1 MRIAM
6 VLSLVLLIGSLSG
19 CGKVR
24 EASQMVNAAKEVA
37 KVAQDVSEG
46 MDSGEIDLD
55 NLNISE
61 DDIRAYYTG
70 ITQLNEAY
78 PDIDFEIALTA
89 AFEAASQGKNLEKIV
104 KKETDMSFEEYNTLS
119 MAITMIQVEAAGVL
133 LAQEMVVAM
142 EQGIA
147 QFDDMDMSDF
157 TEEQIAEI
165 EEQRKALVEAKKEME
180 SPENRKLMDRV
191 DMVTGI
197 RKELGY

>member
-1 MRIAM
+1 
-6 VLSLVLLIGSLSG
+6 
-19 CGKVR
+19 
-24 EASQMVNAAKEVA
+24 
-37 KVAQDVSEG
+37 
-46 MDSGEIDLD
+46 
-55 NLNISE
+55 
-61 DDIRAYYTG
+61 
-70 ITQLNEAY
+70 
-78 PDIDFEIALTA
+78 
-89 AFEAASQGKNLEKIV
+89 
-104 KKETDMSFEEYNTLS
+104 
-119 MAITMIQVEAAGVL
+119 
-133 LAQEMVVAM
+133 M

>member
-6 VLSLVLLIGSLSG
+6 VLSLVLLIGSLSS

-24 EASQMVNAAKEVA
+24 EASQMVNAVKEVA
-37 KVAQDVSEG
+37 EVAQDVSEG
-46 MDSGEIDLD
+46 MDSGEIDLE

-61 DDIRAYYTG
+61 DDIRTYYTG

-89 AFEAASQGKNLEKIV
+89 ALDAASQGKNLEKIV
-104 KKETDMSFEEYNTLS
+104 EKETDMSFEEYNTLS
-119 MAITMIQVEAAGVL
+119 MAITMIQIEAAGVL

-157 TEEQIAEI
+157 TEEQMAEI

-180 SPENRKLMDRV
+180 SPENKKLIERV